1 MSLKPPNSTTT
12 TDLVR
17 SRVQSALDL
26 QRAVL
31 SDAVIVEQVARVGA
45 TMSRALSEGH
55 RILLFGNGG
64 SAADA
69 QHIAAELVGR
79 FLKERRPLPAMALTV
94 NSSVTTAIANDYDF
108 DAIFER
114 QVEAFGQAGDVAVGI
129 STSGNS
135 PNVLR
140 GIEMA
145 RSIGAFTVGLAGST
159 GGALRDS
166 ADECVRVPSTDTQ
179 RIQEVHILLGH
190 ILCEIVDQDLFPDA
204 SA

>member
-12 TDLVR
+12 PELVR

-26 QRAVL
+26 KRAVL
-31 SDAVIVEQVARVGA
+31 SDGQIIEQIARVGA
-45 TMSRALSEGH
+45 TMSRALSERN

-79 FLKERRPLPAMALTV
+79 FLKERRALPAIALTV
-94 NSSVTTAIANDYDF
+94 NSSVVTAISNDYDF
-108 DAIFER
+108 DAVFER
-114 QVEAFGQAGDVAVGI
+114 QVEAFGQAADVAIGI

-145 RSIGAFTVGLAGST
+145 RTIGAFTVGLTGST
-159 GGALRDS
+159 GGGLRDS
-166 ADECVRVPSTDTQ
+166 VDECICVPSTDTQ
-179 RIQEVHILLGH
+179 RIQEVHILVGH
-190 ILCEIVDQDLFPDA
+190 ILCEIVERELFPDV
-204 SA
+204 